1 MAETDDTGK
10 DAGAES
16 ALTVLVAGR
25 ANLLIA
31 ILKAIAGVLSGSGAM
46 LSEAAHSVA
55 DTFTEILLLTALRR
69 WDRPFDRRHP
79 FGYGKER
86 YFWSPTAC

>member
-16 ALTVLVAGR
+16 TLAVLVAGG

-31 ILKAIAGVLSGSGAM
+31 IMKAIAGVLSGSAAM

-55 DTFTEILLLTALRR
+55 DTFTQILLLTALRR
-69 WDRPFDRRHP
+69 SDRPPDRRHP

-86 YFWSPTAC
+86 YF